1 MGGREEGR
9 KVTWLLRRVYRCRKD
24 GGRPRTCARVG
35 HDGAHVCEVHVDE
48 ARLDDDLRD
57 AHHA

>member
-1 MGGREEGR
+1 MSEWEEGR
-9 KVTWLLRRVYRCRKD
+9 KE

-35 HDGAHVCEVHVDE
+35 HDGAHVSEVHVDE

>member
-1 MGGREEGR
+1 MSEWEEGR
-9 KVTWLLRRVYRCRKD
+9 KEGRKE

-35 HDGAHVCEVHVDE
+35 HDGAHVSEVHVDE